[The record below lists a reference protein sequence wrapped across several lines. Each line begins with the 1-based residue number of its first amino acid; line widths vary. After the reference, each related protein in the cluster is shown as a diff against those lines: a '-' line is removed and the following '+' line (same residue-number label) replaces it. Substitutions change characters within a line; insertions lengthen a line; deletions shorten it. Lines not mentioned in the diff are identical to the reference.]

1 MDRKKSIFFI
11 CVTLIVLALIYY
23 IFKKF
28 KGRTLP
34 TPSPPAQT
42 DELSISD
49 LKFVRTLNPDKSNS
63 ESEISGYTIEYAGIN
78 YVELSRNVTFTIE
91 WKNNIGF
98 NNVVKGFKIEHFVKS
113 QSNDTF
119 SEIPNQTKDFTTD
132 DTDVNINISDFG
144 KNSVSIVSTDYSVI
158 GDNRFKIYAILNDDT
173 DTSIELYNG
182 VGKSDTSHNINV
194 SEEELGAT
202 LNMTTSQSVTYT
214 PVVSSDAMASVTKNI
229 TKVKYDITNGSV
241 NLHGSQSIFL
251 LPAKPGSVNGTGVRV
266 DAETFFFQYT
276 DGEYL
281 LHDLSKGAWN
291 KDSGTTTG
299 CDDACHTRGDFD
311 NRIYIAF
318 YNSTTTDGIEK
329 TQLRKT
335 DMGNGLGIDFISSDA
350 NGTLILSDMASQTGT
365 VSQTEYDNSF
375 WTFTASSS
383 STTVSSP
390 ATSGGTGPP
399 ATSGGTGSP
408 TVGSS
413 GDKHYEYD
421 FIINAFS
428 SKIEIEWIRIDD
440 VLLTEQSTNLTMEDA
455 GFSKLTVPWIT
466 FYVEPYS
473 GVSWNPGT
481 EQYKKDMLT
490 MDTCVDRFCGMK
502 SDGTALGYG
511 TGDPLYARWTG
522 IWDSA
527 TRTYDTAVGKKIF
540 KITKKN
546 SGIKKFE
553 ISYTSKKK
561 APGWKI
567 TRHVWGAGVLKHT
580 APKELVFLE
589 TSTKSSS
596 PYVIPNANFPSG
608 KFGTYGVYPTTQQY
622 TYNIPD
628 DPITT

>member
-63 ESEISGYTIEYAGIN
+63 ESEISGYTIEYDTGIN
-78 YVELSRNVTFTIE
+78 YIELSQNVTFTIT

-98 NNVVKGFKIEHFVKS
+98 NNVVEGFKIKHYVKPDS
-113 QSNDTF
+113 SSAFSIDEANAIFTFTDTVVNNDN
-119 SEIPNQTKDFTTD
+119 S
-132 DTDVNINISDFG
+132 VNTGDFG
-144 KNSVSIVSTDYSVI
+144 ENTVKIVSTGYSVI
-158 GDNRFKIYAILNDDT
+158 GENAFKIEVIKNDETTVEVYDGVNQ
-173 DTSIELYNG
+173 TSDRSNHHIP
-182 VGKSDTSHNINV
+182 V

-202 LNMTTSQSVTYT
+202 LAMTSAQSVTYT
-214 PVVSSDAMASVTKNI
+214 PVVSSDKMASVDKNI
-229 TKVKYDITNGSV
+229 TKVKYNITNGSV
-241 NLHGSQSIFL
+241 NLHDNQAIFL
-251 LPAKPGSVNGTGVRV
+251 LPATPGSVTAGVRV

-276 DGEYL
+276 DGDYL

-291 KDSGTTTG
+291 NQSSKTNT

-318 YNSTTTDGIEK
+318 YNSTITDGIEK
-329 TQLRKT
+329 RQLRKT
-335 DMGNGLGIDFISSDA
+335 NMGYGLGTDFISSDA
-350 NGTLILSDMASQTGT
+350 NTLTLSDMASQTGT
-365 VSQTEYDNSF
+365 VSQTEYNNSF

-383 STTVSSP
+383 STAVSSP
-390 ATSGGTGPP
+390 ATTGGTGPP
-399 ATSGGTGSP
+399 
-408 TVGSS
+408 TVGSA
-413 GDKHYEYD
+413 GDTHYEYD
-421 FIINAFS
+421 FIINAYS

-440 VLLTEQSTNLTMEDA
+440 VLLTEQSTNLTMENA
-455 GFSKLTVPWIT
+455 GSSKFTVPWIT

-473 GVSWNPGT
+473 GVSYNPGT

-502 SDGTALGYG
+502 SNGQALGYG
-511 TGDPLYARWTG
+511 TGDPLYARWTNLE
-522 IWDSA
+522 WDSA